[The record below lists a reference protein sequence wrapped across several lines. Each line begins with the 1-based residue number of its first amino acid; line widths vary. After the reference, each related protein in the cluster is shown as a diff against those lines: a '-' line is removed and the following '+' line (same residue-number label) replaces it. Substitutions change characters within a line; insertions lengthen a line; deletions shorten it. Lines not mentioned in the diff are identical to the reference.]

1 MRTKKEVT
9 PSDLDNIMDN
19 SNSSYIIAD
28 FEVEENSYNRL
39 FIYKNKSNITLK
51 YEDYDV
57 DEDGPHVV
65 ELATFKNE
73 NAANE
78 FVRLLAYMTKF
89 DSTH

>member
-39 FIYKNKSNITLK
+39 FIY
-51 YEDYDV
+51 
-57 DEDGPHVV
+57 G
-65 ELATFKNE
+65 
-73 NAANE
+73 
-78 FVRLLAYMTKF
+78 
-89 DSTH
+89 